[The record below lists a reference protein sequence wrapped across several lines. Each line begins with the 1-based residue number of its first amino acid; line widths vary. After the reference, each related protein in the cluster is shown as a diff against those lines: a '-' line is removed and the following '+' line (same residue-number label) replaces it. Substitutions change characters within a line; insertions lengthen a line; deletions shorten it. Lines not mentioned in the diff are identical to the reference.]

1 MGKFGNAVPIGRRF
15 GGLGDL
21 PADPLYQA
29 IQPPQPGAGSGTLGP
44 IIAPVVTPQQPA
56 DLDSIWELLN
66 RLPDDLQLV
75 LRRNFMI
82 VPREAVPIIVP
93 SLPTSVAAS
102 SQVNIVS
109 YTVPDQYVGF
119 ITAVG
124 FDVAGNAWDAIKWS
138 FVSNNAIHPA
148 LNEQQF
154 NTPTLATPLPFPVE
168 ITQSRLVRLRANNT
182 NASSPVYCSA
192 ILIGW
197 IERMT
202 AEKGYGTAPRSG
214 I

>member
-1 MGKFGNAVPIGRRF
+1 MGMGRPVPIGSRF
-15 GGLGDL
+15 GGLRDL
-21 PADPLYQA
+21 PADPLYQRIA
-29 IQPPQPGAGSGTLGP
+29 PPQPGAGSGTLGP
-44 IIAPVVTPQQPA
+44 VIAPVVTPPVPA
-56 DLDSIWELLN
+56 NLDNLYDLIA
-66 RLPDDLQLV
+66 RLPDALQLV

-82 VPREAVPIIVP
+82 VPREAVPIVVP
-93 SLPTSVAAS
+93 SVPTSVAAS

-124 FDVAGNAWDAIKWS
+124 FDVAGNAWDSINWS

-148 LNEQQF
+148 LNEQTF
-154 NTPTLATPLPFPVE
+154 NAPSLSTPLPFPVE

-182 NASSPVYCSA
+182 NTSSPIYCSA